1 MAEGVGSQSQVG
13 GLSCPSKKTSQ
24 NPDLAGAVGGGLLK
38 RGQTCASCCPGTR
51 HGKTRAREG
60 VVFFLRD
67 LKSGLESRLQMII
80 KVVPGA
86 LEPERQLS
94 RWHTAHPTTH
104 LHV

>member
-1 MAEGVGSQSQVG
+1 MCLLLSWDETWEDKDKGGSG
-13 GLSCPSKKTSQ
+13 
-24 NPDLAGAVGGGLLK
+24 
-38 RGQTCASCCPGTR
+38 
-51 HGKTRAREG
+51 
-60 VVFFLRD
+60 FFLRD